1 MSVALVARF
10 VRTSR
15 VTVLNKV
22 NQMKYIRMMLFTIP
36 DSVILV
42 FTDNISTKHCFY
54 LLLLIKEVL
63 WIYAF

>member
-22 NQMKYIRMMLFTIP
+22 NQMEFLCTMLFTIP
-36 DSVILV
+36 DNVVLV
-42 FTDNISTKHCFY
+42 FTENISAKHCFY
-54 LLLLIKEVL
+54 LLLIKGM